1 MAVKTVLEKATVI
14 EGDGIDENGQ
24 FPFEMGIGKD
34 SIFLDEFRVVEQ
46 FPVSSGEAD
55 VYKVEKVKT
64 GENFVLKFY
73 RIGISPKI
81 EVLDK
86 IEALK
91 SYGIVGLERYGVYK
105 SGKIERFYEIQEF
118 ILHGS
123 LAEYMAK
130 NRLSKDDIKR
140 VLSSI
145 NKTLFHCHA
154 NGIVHRDLKTANIL
168 LRELKPLMPVLTDFG
183 IASVLA
189 GDISRRLTNKS
200 RTVDYAA
207 PEALSGVI
215 GKEADYWSLGII
227 LMELFTGKHPFENI
241 SHGLINLYLTSK
253 PMPIPENLEE
263 EWQCLFKGLLT
274 RDFKGRWGY
283 EQVRSWLD
291 GKYKDIPFYYE
302 GETITTV
309 KGFAAKNSDIRPYRF
324 NDKEIYSVET
334 LTEELIKDHE
344 NATKHLLRGYI
355 GKWVEN
361 QIQDYQLKNEID
373 DILENPNI
381 SDVRKL
387 SMFIYKA
394 NPSLPLTYQDRVFT
408 EHNMALWLRNIIA
421 GNETKLDKE
430 ILNDLIQGGLYANFL
445 LETRRMPQDEV
456 KRFKQTLQ
464 YGLENICNA
473 APFPLIHSA
482 YLFLLLINKDAKKEA
497 LNSVSGRVC
506 ETVSKV
512 LNGIYEESDKWIE
525 PLREPNLLIVL
536 FVKYGE
542 EKTQEIISK
551 VKSSASKAVCSSKN
565 QSDYKELGFRVNLL
579 EWFLNSIDES
589 GNKDVSKIIG
599 RKIETIKRY
608 CSDTLSNYVLSDKKI
623 YKQIKQLL
631 ESGIA
636 SLNNFQAGVKLRWLL
651 KGLLQSKS
659 LIIKRDDLKAQLE
672 TLFYKLNEILKI
684 DVIDCLA
691 NKDYQTKI
699 FSQIQRYVP
708 RQTGKLGSKDLD
720 WLQEATKR
728 LEIPQPEE
736 FITKTRFADMLPESI
751 RGLKS
756 VINEYLPLGKETEHI
771 FTEAKTLLGKKPV
784 ALNAVAFEWNK
795 RACGLYSRAKRFI
808 ITNVRADKLPSW
820 AKNFII
826 AKKTLQENIKTN
838 QLKLKSLIAEY
849 IPKNEQGK
857 KVFNKAKV
865 LLKSC
870 VFKTIDN
877 LDNSDL
883 EWNKAASSIDPG
895 WSFCIKKE
903 RLLEDIIKKAKFL
916 KEFSRNRRLKAGSDK
931 ALRYLISKSKKL
943 AKKFSV
949 YTLEEVNDKQFSYYS
964 ELYDAYE
971 RVTKNKDQ
979 FWVMTEKERYNLK
992 FLRIFSMILGVIVF
1006 ILIVR
1011 DLGLIERKFMDSLGY
1026 IPDLI
1031 RTIGELSGDYGLIIE
1046 FVVALPLAIL
1056 ISVMALLFII
1066 LCIASPFFI
1075 IVFPIIAG
1083 LTVFWLSYRFST
1095 FLFLK
1100 K

>member
-1 MAVKTVLEKATVI
+1 MAVKTVLEKATVV
-14 EGDGIDENGQ
+14 EGDKADEKGQ
-24 FPFEMGIGKD
+24 FPLEMGIGND
-34 SIFLDEFRVVEQ
+34 SVFLDEFRVVEQ

-86 IEALK
+86 IDALK
-91 SYGIVGLERYGVYK
+91 SHGIVGLERYGVYK

-118 ILHGS
+118 ILYGS

-130 NRLSKDDIKR
+130 KRLSTNEIKQILA
-140 VLSSI
+140 VI
-145 NKTLFHCHA
+145 NKTLFHCHS
-154 NGIVHRDLKTANIL
+154 NGIVHRDIKPANIL

-189 GDISRRLTNKS
+189 GDISRRLTNRS
-200 RTVDYAA
+200 RTIDYAA

-215 GKEADYWSLGII
+215 GKEADYWSFGII

-302 GETITTV
+302 GETITPV
-309 KGFAAKNSDIRPYRF
+309 KGFAAKNSEIRPYRF
-324 NDKEIYSVET
+324 NDKEIYSIET
-334 LTEELIKDHE
+334 LTEELIKDHK

-361 QIQDYQLKNEID
+361 QIQDYQLKSEID

-381 SDVRKL
+381 SDSRKL
-387 SMFIYKA
+387 SIFIYKA

-430 ILNDLIQGGLYANFL
+430 ILNDLIQNSLYANFL
-445 LETRRMPQDEV
+445 LETRSMTQDEV
-456 KRFKQTLQ
+456 THFKQTLK

-473 APFPLIHSA
+473 DPFPLIHSA
-482 YLFLLLINKDAKKEA
+482 YLFLLLVNEDARKEA
-497 LNSVSGRVC
+497 LNSISGRIC

-512 LNGIYEESDKWIE
+512 LDGIYKESDKWIE

-542 EKTQEIISK
+542 EKTQDIISK
-551 VKSSASKAVCSSKN
+551 VKDSASKTVCSSKN

-579 EWFLNSIDES
+579 EWFLNSTDES
-589 GNKDVSKIIG
+589 DNKDLSKIIG
-599 RKIETIKRY
+599 SKTETIKHY
-608 CSDTLSNYVLSDKKI
+608 CSDTLSHYVVVDGKI
-623 YKQIKQLL
+623 YKQIKQFI
-631 ESGIA
+631 ESSGVR
-636 SLNNFQAGVKLRWLL
+636 LDNFQTGVELCCLL
-651 KGLLQSKS
+651 KGFLQSKGF
-659 LIIKRDDLKAQLE
+659 IKRDDLKALLE

-699 FSQIQRYVP
+699 SSQTQRYVP
-708 RQTGKLGSKDLD
+708 RPAKELGSKDLD

-728 LEIPQPEE
+728 LEIPQPVE
-736 FITKTRFADMLPESI
+736 FITKTKFADRLSESI
-751 RGLKS
+751 RDLETL
-756 VINEYLPLGKETEHI
+756 INEYLPLGKESEQFFI
-771 FTEAKTLLGKKPV
+771 EAKTLLGKKPA
-784 ALNAVAFEWNK
+784 ALNYAAFEWNK
-795 RACGLYSRAKRFI
+795 RACRFPSRTRGV
-808 ITNVRADKLPSW
+808 N
-820 AKNFII
+820 II

-838 QLKLKSLIAEY
+838 QSKLKSLITEY
-849 IPKNEQGK
+849 IPKNKQGK
-857 KVFNKAKV
+857 KIFNEAKA

-870 VFKTIDN
+870 VWKTIDN

-883 EWNKAASSIDPG
+883 EWNKAASSICPG
-895 WSFCIKKE
+895 CSFFVKKE

-916 KEFSRNRRLKAGSDK
+916 EDFSENRRLKSGSDK
-931 ALRYLISKSKKL
+931 SLRYLISKSKKL
-943 AKKFSV
+943 AKKFSG
-949 YTLEEVNDKQFSYYS
+949 YSLGEVDDKPFSHYS

-979 FWVMTEKERYNLK
+979 FRIITDAERDNRRDH
-992 FLRIFSMILGVIVF
+992 RIISAILGMIVF
-1006 ILIVR
+1006 IQFAWDWESDRIIGFFSLFVAWLSDWNHSIYDRIQQHMLIGVM
-1011 DLGLIERKFMDSLGY
+1011 LLIPWLLLMLADIVFCLAV
-1026 IPDLI
+1026 ILFA
-1031 RTIGELSGDYGLIIE
+1031 YG
-1046 FVVALPLAIL
+1046 
-1056 ISVMALLFII
+1056 
-1066 LCIASPFFI
+1066 
-1075 IVFPIIAG
+1075 FPIIAG
-1083 LTVFWLSYRFST
+1083 ITVFTMTFLLLD

>member
-1 MAVKTVLEKATVI
+1 
-14 EGDGIDENGQ
+14 
-24 FPFEMGIGKD
+24 
-34 SIFLDEFRVVEQ
+34 
-46 FPVSSGEAD
+46 
-55 VYKVEKVKT
+55 
-64 GENFVLKFY
+64 
-73 RIGISPKI
+73 
-81 EVLDK
+81 
-86 IEALK
+86 
-91 SYGIVGLERYGVYK
+91 
-105 SGKIERFYEIQEF
+105 
-118 ILHGS
+118 
-123 LAEYMAK
+123 
-130 NRLSKDDIKR
+130 
-140 VLSSI
+140 
-145 NKTLFHCHA
+145 
-154 NGIVHRDLKTANIL
+154 
-168 LRELKPLMPVLTDFG
+168 MPVLTDFG

-189 GDISRRLTNKS
+189 GNISRRLTNKS

-253 PMPIPENLEE
+253 PMPIPENIEE

-283 EQVRSWLD
+283 EQGRSWLD

-309 KGFAAKNSDIRPYRF
+309 KGFATKNSDIRPYRF

-430 ILNDLIQGGLYANFL
+430 ILNDLIQGSLYANFL
-445 LETRRMPQDEV
+445 LETRRMTQDEV
-456 KRFKQTLQ
+456 KHFKQTLQ

-473 APFPLIHSA
+473 SPFPLLHSA
-482 YLFLLLINKDAKKEA
+482 YLFLLLINEDTRKEA
-497 LNSVSGRVC
+497 LDSVSGRIC

-512 LNGIYEESDKWIE
+512 LDGIYEESNKWIE

-542 EKTQEIISK
+542 DKITQLLSK
-551 VKSSASKAVCSSKN
+551 LE
-565 QSDYKELGFRVNLL
+565 DYALNDARFSTNHPDRKDLGSPGNLL
-579 EWFLNSIDES
+579 EWFLNSIDKS
-589 GNKDVSKIIG
+589 DNKNVSQIIG
-599 RKIETIKRY
+599 RKIESIKRY
-608 CSDTLSNYVLSDKKI
+608 CSDTFSNYVLSDKKI
-623 YKQIKQLL
+623 YKQIKQFL

-636 SLNNFQAGVKLRWLL
+636 SLNNFQTGVELSCLL
-651 KGLLQSKS
+651 KGFLQSKGF
-659 LIIKRDDLKAQLE
+659 IKRDDLKALLE
-672 TLFYKLNEILKI
+672 TLLYKLNEILKI
-684 DVIDCLA
+684 DVINCLA

-699 FSQIQRYVP
+699 SSQIQRYVP
-708 RQTGKLGSKDLD
+708 RQAKELGSKDLV

-736 FITKTRFADMLPESI
+736 FITKARFVDRLSESI
-751 RGLKS
+751 RDLES
-756 VINEYLPLGKETEHI
+756 LINEYLPLGKESEQI
-771 FTEAKTLLGKKPV
+771 FIEAKTLLGKKPV
-784 ALNAVAFEWNK
+784 ALNDAAFEWNK
-795 RACGLYSRAKRFI
+795 RACRFPSRAKKFI
-808 ITNVRADKLPSW
+808 VTNLMAGKYPSW
-820 AKNFII
+820 TKDFII

-838 QLKLKSLIAEY
+838 QSKLKSLITEY
-849 IPKNEQGK
+849 IPKNKQGK
-857 KVFNKAKV
+857 KVFNEAKA

-903 RLLEDIIKKAKFL
+903 RLLEDITKKAKFL

-931 ALRYLISKSKKL
+931 SLRYLISKSKKL
-943 AKKFSV
+943 ASKFSG
-949 YTLEEVNDKQFSYYS
+949 YSLGEVNDKPFSHYS
-964 ELYDAYE
+964 ELYDVYE
-971 RVTKNKDQ
+971 KVTKNKNQ
-979 FWVMTEKERYNLK
+979 FWVMTEKERYKQK
-992 FLRIFSMILGVIVF
+992 FLRNFSMGLGLIVF
-1006 ILIVR
+1006 ILFVR
-1011 DLGLIERKFMDSLGY
+1011 DWGLIERKIMDSPEY
-1026 IPDLI
+1026 IIDLI
-1031 RTIGELSGDYGLIIE
+1031 RAIAGWFSDKGPIIE
-1046 FVVALPLAIL
+1046 FVVGLPAAIL
-1056 ISVMALLFII
+1056 ISVIGLLLLIFYVT
-1066 LCIASPFFI
+1066 SPLFVI
-1075 IVFPIIAG
+1075 GFPIIAG
-1083 LTVFWLSYRFST
+1083 LTVFWLCYRLST
-1095 FLFLK
+1095 FLFLRK
-1100 K
+1100 